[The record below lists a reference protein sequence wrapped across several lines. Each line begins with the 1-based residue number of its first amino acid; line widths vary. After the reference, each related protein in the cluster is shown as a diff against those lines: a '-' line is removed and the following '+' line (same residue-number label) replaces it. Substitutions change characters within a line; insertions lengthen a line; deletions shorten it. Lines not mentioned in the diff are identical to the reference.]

1 MTARRFGAA
10 YVTVLV
16 CQALAAIAMLA
27 SLRWL
32 ALYVDPETFGR
43 YALYQSAVSAGALL
57 LISWPNA
64 ALLRFGREEWGTHQ
78 RIGAT
83 LAARLT
89 LFATC
94 VCVAVAL
101 SWLLDSWL
109 RAFLRVDASPFVWIA
124 AGVIVTPTAELA
136 VYMNQAVGRTE
147 MYGYSP
153 LITRAGFLAGVLLIP
168 SLPPGAD
175 WTYLALCMVTSTALA
190 ASAAV
195 VTLPRSHYGGFAFDA
210 VRVGQLLRYSW
221 TLPFA
226 GISTYVVNWID
237 SWVIRDFKGVASV
250 GVYNWAYQTTAVAG
264 LAFAPIAVVLTPRV
278 IDARVNGDRIS
289 LQRYVDAIVPTTSLI
304 AGAVAFSFAFVFPLL
319 HRVAAP
325 AYAPAYPVIL
335 VLAAALPFQLIAYLI
350 TPIGNAYERILPRFV
365 LVSGVI
371 ATLNTAGDLL
381 LVRWIGINGAAIA
394 TTSSFAIGALLL
406 IIVVRRA
413 GLDFGPLWRFAT
425 PAVILAPALGV
436 LGWSGPTKG
445 GAIIVA
451 VAAAAVVAATAYFRR
466 SDGGVI
472 GRVVD
477 LAQALTLADAGS
489 GPSLPASAEPVS
501 DRC

>member
-1 MTARRFGAA
+1 MTARRFGTS
-10 YVTVLV
+10 YVTVLI
-16 CQALAAIAMLA
+16 CQALAAFAMLA

-32 ALYVDPETFGR
+32 ALYVDPETFGQ

-83 LAARLT
+83 LAARLM
-89 LFATC
+89 LFALC
-94 VCVAVAL
+94 VSVAVAL
-101 SWLLDSWL
+101 SWLLDPWL
-109 RAFLRVDASPFVWIA
+109 RAFLRVEASPFVWIA
-124 AGVIVTPTAELA
+124 AGVIVMPTAELA

-168 SLPPGAD
+168 SLRPGAN
-175 WTYLALCMVTSTALA
+175 WIYLAACMVAATALA
-190 ASAAV
+190 ASVAL
-195 VTLPRSHYGGFAFDA
+195 VTLPRSHYGGFAFDTA
-210 VRVGQLLRYSW
+210 RVGQLLRYSW

-226 GISTYVVNWID
+226 GISTYIVNWID
-237 SWVIRDFKGVASV
+237 SWVIRDVNGVASV

-264 LAFAPIAVVLTPRV
+264 LAFAPLAVVLTPRV
-278 IDARVNGDRIS
+278 IDARVNGDRID
-289 LQRYVDAIVPTTSLI
+289 LQRYVDAIVPTASLI

-335 VLAAALPFQLIAYLI
+335 MLASALPFQLIAYLI
-350 TPIGNAYERILPRFV
+350 TPIGSAYERILPRFV

-371 ATLNTAGDLL
+371 AMLNTIGDLL

-394 TTSSFAIGALLL
+394 TTSSFAIGAVLL
-406 IIVVRRA
+406 IVVVRRV
-413 GLDFGPLWRFAT
+413 GLDFGPLWRLAT
-425 PAVILAPALGV
+425 PALVLAAALGV
-436 LGWSGPTKG
+436 LGWSGPTTG
-445 GAIIVA
+445 GAVI
-451 VAAAAVVAATAYFRR
+451 VAATAAVVVAALAYFGRG
-466 SDGGVI
+466 DGGVI
-472 GRVVD
+472 DRVLGLGR
-477 LAQALTLADAGS
+477 ALTFAGAAP
-489 GPSLPASAEPVS
+489 GPALPAAAEPVS